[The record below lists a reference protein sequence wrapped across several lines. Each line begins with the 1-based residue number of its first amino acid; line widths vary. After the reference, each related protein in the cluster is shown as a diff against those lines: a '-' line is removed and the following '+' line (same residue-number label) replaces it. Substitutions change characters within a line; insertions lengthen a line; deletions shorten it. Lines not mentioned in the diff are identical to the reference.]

1 MDKQDRI
8 EKLLA
13 LLLLQQLKSQQEKIL
28 NLNLAGFTN
37 IEIADLLQTTSA
49 SVSQSLYV
57 ARSKPSGR
65 PKKTNPH

>member
-13 LLLLQQLKSQQEKIL
+13 LLLLQQIKSHQDKIL

-37 IEIADLLQTTSA
+37 TEIADLLQTTSA

-57 ARSKPSGR
+57 SRSKPLAR
-65 PKKTNPH
+65 KKKAKGH